1 MVILSTHFTFGGEPH
16 AIAPLCVICYLFVA
30 DSKLLLICTGCQTSS
45 ASYPCPYCHVPLREI
60 TSSVYVTVED
70 LHEDLWEERTFGKLE
85 ASYDIFTS
93 IYDSNRKL
101 AKNCNS
107 TVEASL
113 LKEEADVRVLD
124 KCPPEEL
131 HEMMGFV
138 NHTFW
143 DGYVKVVGCREQ
155 ALKFPQ
161 KLGAVAKDY
170 HGMIFEGRACRD
182 MLKQAHKILDGDVL
196 GDTSPILVQPYVR
209 AYQAMDK
216 LVNHCFGTKLVDQ
229 DTAVDQLKE
238 LVVAYM
244 GNKINF
250 LDNPLYGDIYCVL

>member
-1 MVILSTHFTFGGEPH
+1 
-16 AIAPLCVICYLFVA
+16 
-30 DSKLLLICTGCQTSS
+30 
-45 ASYPCPYCHVPLREI
+45 
-60 TSSVYVTVED
+60 
-70 LHEDLWEERTFGKLE
+70 
-85 ASYDIFTS
+85 
-93 IYDSNRKL
+93 
-101 AKNCNS
+101 
-107 TVEASL
+107 
-113 LKEEADVRVLD
+113 
-124 KCPPEEL
+124 
-131 HEMMGFV
+131 MMGFV

-182 MLKQAHKILDGDVL
+182 MLKQAHKMLDADVL

-244 GNKINF
+244 GLEISVTPKMHVLFYHLLPALSNPILQGRGLGVVSGQAGESIHQEFKIFWARYKINS
-250 LDNPLYGDIYCVL
+250 LDNPLYGDHLLRAVIEFSSKHL